1 MANDFTVKIKASVDV
16 DNIKKQL
23 QEVSK
28 TTTIKFNVDGKK
40 VTTEMSQ
47 LRDSLGNV
55 YKATTKVDSSGKTLS
70 NTFTALDKKTGTL
83 GTTLEGMG
91 RKIQSVNGV
100 FQAMKN
106 VVVNVS
112 QLLEPLLEFEDAL
125 TELKKVSSLS
135 SEELDTYT
143 KKLGELGKEVG
154 KSRAEMTD
162 AATEFVKSG
171 FSEDDAAVLARVAA
185 Q

>member
-1 MANDFTVKIKASVDV
+1 MANDFTVKIKASVDI